1 MNRLLQICMLLCAIS
16 FSATTIAVK
25 NVKSTVLA
33 DQEKESLGNYITAEL
48 MKVSGDDKVMAWSDV
63 AEMLT
68 HLGQTEQIAS
78 LTTDTDSAE
87 CLSDKCFAEL
97 GGALGIDKILVTD
110 IGEFGS
116 TLVVNMRIIDLSRA
130 ESKLRS
136 SKVVKNGVEGVLSAI
151 PELLNGLGYSESA
164 EDLEQKR
171 QDELRLEQL
180 QKDNLARAKA
190 KGLMRQKAAKLEAER
205 KAKLEKDRL
214 EKERVEKVLIER
226 ERARKQKLASEAAEK
241 STIDEKQTR
250 ADELRPIVRYGG
262 LIVAILGA
270 GIIGSNSDKISEAT
284 AEADKAVISGNES
297 AYADAAADV
306 EKATTGKNF
315 GMGVL
320 GLGTLSFIVSF
331 GF

>member
-1 MNRLLQICMLLCAIS
+1 MLLCALS

-33 DQEKESLGNYITAEL
+33 EQEKESLSNYITSEL
-48 MKVSGDDKVMAWSDV
+48 NKVSGDDKVMAWSDV

-68 HLGQTEQIAS
+68 HLGQTEKIAN
-78 LTTDTDSAE
+78 LTTDSEVGD

-110 IGEFGS
+110 IGEFGAN
-116 TLVVNMRIIDLSRA
+116 LVVNMRIIDLSRA

-136 SKVVKNGVEGVLSAI
+136 SKVVTNGVEGVLSAI
-151 PELLNGLGYSESA
+151 PELLTGLGYTEST

-205 KAKLEKDRL
+205 KAKLEQEKQAREKIEKAKL
-214 EKERVEKVLIER
+214 EK
-226 ERARKQKLASEAAEK
+226 ERARKQKLASEAAEQAALDNEDPHR
-241 STIDEKQTR
+241 T
-250 ADELRPIVRYGG
+250 LRPWVRYGG
-262 LIVAILGA
+262 LAVAVLSVGIV
-270 GIIGSNSDKISEAT
+270 GSN
-284 AEADKAVISGNES
+284 NES
-297 AYADAAADV
+297 AQ
-306 EKATTGKNF
+306 
-315 GMGVL
+315 VL
-320 GLGTLSFIVSF
+320 RTVS
-331 GF
+331 